1 MVAYLGQLRCLNAG
15 EHYARLLQAA
25 DAASAFADRH
35 QLPAQWDGRAVLL
48 SMKATAQRNLGDAPG
63 ALVSFQQA
71 IAIMVQIVGTDSPAL
86 ANGYIGIG
94 GALNDM
100 GRARE
105 ALDAYAHAETLI
117 AGKAVQPGT
126 DAKIF
131 AGYGKAW
138 GKLGDAN
145 KRTDYYRRALAALN
159 NADSA
164 PLQKLRDKIAVEA
177 AAK

>member
-1 MVAYLGQLRCLNAG
+1 MAIAWFTVLLAAGVACVGLGATAGWLAQAASNKGRKTIDRLDAVWRCMVCSYACLLYTSAIALFEKASKPGQVAAIDAMVAYLGQLRCLNAG

-86 ANGYIGIG
+86 SRIHI
-94 GALNDM
+94 
-100 GRARE
+100 
-105 ALDAYAHAETLI
+105 
-117 AGKAVQPGT
+117 
-126 DAKIF
+126 
-131 AGYGKAW
+131 
-138 GKLGDAN
+138 
-145 KRTDYYRRALAALN
+145 
-159 NADSA
+159 
-164 PLQKLRDKIAVEA
+164 
-177 AAK
+177 